1 MLARIRS
8 ISIELDVQ
16 TSEGT
21 ETIVCIPGDPGAL
34 EAKSI
39 LSELCGECMH
49 AEDIFKKNPLLLR
62 EFVQV
67 LRGAADH
74 LPMIQSDL
82 SPFFRKLDRI
92 ILSHPWP

>member
-1 MLARIRS
+1 MSARIRS
-8 ISIELDVQ
+8 ISLELDVQ

-21 ETIVCIPGDPGAL
+21 EAIVCIPSNPGAE

-39 LSELCGECMH
+39 LSEMCGECMH

-62 EFVQV
+62 EFVQA
-67 LRGAADH
+67 LGGAANH
-74 LPMIQSDL
+74 LSMIQSDL